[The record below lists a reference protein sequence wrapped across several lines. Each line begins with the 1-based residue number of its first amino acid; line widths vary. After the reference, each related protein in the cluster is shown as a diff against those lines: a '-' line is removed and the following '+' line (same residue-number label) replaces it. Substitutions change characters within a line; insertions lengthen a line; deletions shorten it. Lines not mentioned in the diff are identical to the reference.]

1 MLTCHT
7 ITREIPLFYK
17 KRDYCNGALQ
27 LHKGATLTAGP
38 IFARGKENAA
48 AVPYDL
54 GSIMRIA
61 MQTLSAHF
69 PLGQARLALSGLALF
84 AALLLGGCG
93 FGGSPA
99 QPETP
104 PGPVTGFMI
113 ASNVGET
120 ATVDDPD
127 FGKGVRVSLDE
138 LFTSAKGE
146 DCKRGTVLAGQREAE
161 VIVICRD
168 TIWRWNMAPRVWG
181 QGLSQ

>member
-1 MLTCHT
+1 
-7 ITREIPLFYK
+7 
-17 KRDYCNGALQ
+17 
-27 LHKGATLTAGP
+27 
-38 IFARGKENAA
+38 
-48 AVPYDL
+48 
-54 GSIMRIA
+54 
-61 MQTLSAHF
+61 MQTLSAHL

-168 TIWRWNMAPRVWG
+168 TTGRWTMAPRGGSTNRQVPLG
-181 QGLSQ
+181 SVFSPAMPPCEGAVGLTHRQSMLAALQGLQP

>member
-1 MLTCHT
+1 MVSLDKF
-7 ITREIPLFYK
+7 LFFAK
-17 KRDYCNGALQ
+17 SVIIMDDMVGEHEA
-27 LHKGATLTAGP
+27 ALTAAP
-38 IFARGKENAA
+38 FFARGKETA
-48 AVPYDL
+48 AVL
-54 GSIMRIA
+54 CVITAALRGNA
-61 MQTLSAHF
+61 MQTLSAHL

-84 AALLLGGCG
+84 TALLLGGCG

-113 ASNVGET
+113 VSNVGET

-127 FGKGVRVSLDE
+127 FGKAVRVSLDE

-146 DCKRGTVLAGQREAE
+146 DCKRGTVLSGQREAE

-168 TIWRWNMAPRVWG
+168 ANGRWNMAPRVWG
-181 QGLSQ
+181 QGISQ

>member
-1 MLTCHT
+1 MVSTYKF
-7 ITREIPLFYK
+7 LFFTK
-17 KRDYCNGALQ
+17 SVIIVPTAAQ
-27 LHKGATLTAGP
+27 AQWQAALTAAL

-48 AVPYDL
+48 AL
-54 GSIMRIA
+54 LHEHGSIMRNA
-61 MQTLSAHF
+61 MQTLSEHL

-168 TIWRWNMAPRVWG
+168 TTGRWSMAPRVWG

>member
-1 MLTCHT
+1 
-7 ITREIPLFYK
+7 
-17 KRDYCNGALQ
+17 
-27 LHKGATLTAGP
+27 
-38 IFARGKENAA
+38 
-48 AVPYDL
+48 
-54 GSIMRIA
+54 
-61 MQTLSAHF
+61 MQTLSAHS
-69 PLGQARLALSGLALF
+69 PAIPPAKGRAGLAGWTVL

-93 FGGSPA
+93 FGSAPA

-113 ASNVGET
+113 VSTVGET

-146 DCKRGTVLAGQREAE
+146 DCKRATVLSGQREAE
-161 VIVICRD
+161 VVVICRD
-168 TIWRWNMAPRVWG
+168 GNGRWTMAPRVWG

>member
-1 MLTCHT
+1 
-7 ITREIPLFYK
+7 
-17 KRDYCNGALQ
+17 
-27 LHKGATLTAGP
+27 
-38 IFARGKENAA
+38 
-48 AVPYDL
+48 
-54 GSIMRIA
+54 
-61 MQTLSAHF
+61 MQTLSAHL
-69 PLGQARLALSGLALF
+69 PLGHARLALSGLALF
-84 AALLLGGCG
+84 GALLLGGCG

-113 ASNVGET
+113 VSNVGET

-168 TIWRWNMAPRVWG
+168 ATGHWNMAPRVWG

>member
-1 MLTCHT
+1 
-7 ITREIPLFYK
+7 
-17 KRDYCNGALQ
+17 
-27 LHKGATLTAGP
+27 
-38 IFARGKENAA
+38 
-48 AVPYDL
+48 
-54 GSIMRIA
+54 
-61 MQTLSAHF
+61 MQTRSAHW
-69 PLGQARLALSGLALF
+69 PMALPGKSRLGLSGLAVLT
-84 AALLLGGCG
+84 ALLLGGCG

-113 ASNVGET
+113 VSSVGET

-146 DCKRGTVLAGQREAE
+146 DCKRGTVLSGQREAE
-161 VIVICRD
+161 VIVICKD
-168 TIWRWNMAPRVWG
+168 DKGRWTMAPRVWG

>member
-1 MLTCHT
+1 MVSTYKF
-7 ITREIPLFYK
+7 LFFTK
-17 KRDYCNGALQ
+17 SVIIVPTAAQ
-27 LHKGATLTAGP
+27 AQWQAALTAAP

-48 AVPYDL
+48 AL
-54 GSIMRIA
+54 LHEHGSIMRNA
-61 MQTLSAHF
+61 MQTLSEHL

-168 TIWRWNMAPRVWG
+168 ATGRWNMAPRVWG